1 MDCMIWYGGGHL
13 EAEGQTRMHWSPSG
27 KNVRLVFISWQ
38 SQTWW
43 VIPLISWIELW
54 AIWNSNLSQNQ
65 KKREKKKKRKRRE
78 TEIQWNYTTLLQHSP
93 LCFNTEVCPWAC
105 CQQMVPWQRST
116 GNTKLINPHEA
127 SFSNTLEEWLYY
139 SKKNWKVL
147 DMSSNWLCTV
157 TVLHTPTCCK

>member
-27 KNVRLVFISWQ
+27 KSMRLVFISFISFNIMNWTLSDMKQQ
-38 SQTWW
+38 SKSK
-43 VIPLISWIELW
+43 PKKEGEEKEEE
-54 AIWNSNLSQNQ
+54 
-65 KKREKKKKRKRRE
+65 KKRDRDTVK
-78 TEIQWNYTTLLQHSP
+78 LQHSP

-105 CQQMVPWQRST
+105 CQRRVPWQRST

-127 SFSNTLEEWLYY
+127 SFSNRLEEWLYY

>member
-1 MDCMIWYGGGHL
+1 MIWRWALGSWRSNTHALITLRKKY
-13 EAEGQTRMHWSPSG
+13 EACLYFLAKPDLVSHSFNIMNWTLSDMKQQSKSKPKKEGEE
-27 KNVRLVFISWQ
+27 K
-38 SQTWW
+38 
-43 VIPLISWIELW
+43 EEE
-54 AIWNSNLSQNQ
+54 
-65 KKREKKKKRKRRE
+65 KKRDRDTVK
-78 TEIQWNYTTLLQHSP
+78 LQHSP

-105 CQQMVPWQRST
+105 CQRRVPWQRST

-127 SFSNTLEEWLYY
+127 SFSNRLEEWLYY